1 VDWAVWLPII
11 IAAAVAVGG
20 AVKWYRGGQAAE
32 RRRTEDRQHAAD
44 EAERQ
49 KWDDHYT
56 NVLEPLRQRFEVSGS
71 LSRELLLEPYF
82 IDLEYHPSQ
91 LAALYAGLPAGDYRR
106 DGWRQLIDNLQASN
120 EKALELIHK
129 GVGQFSPEMKDVA
142 VDFEKHALQWR
153 AVWEAKENPP
163 RPPPEGENET
173 ERRAAP
179 FPETMIETLKQELA
193 KVEARR
199 HAG

>member
-1 VDWAVWLPII
+1 MGRPLHERAR
-11 IAAAVAVGG
+11 AASPEI
-20 AVKWYRGGQAAE
+20 RG
-32 RRRTEDRQHAAD
+32 D
-44 EAERQ
+44 
-49 KWDDHYT
+49 
-56 NVLEPLRQRFEVSGS
+56 GS

-153 AVWEAKENPP
+153 AVWEAKENPLGRHP
-163 RPPPEGENET
+163 KGRTRPSG
-173 ERRAAP
+173 ERRRS
-179 FPETMIETLKQELA
+179 
-193 KVEARR
+193 RR
-199 HAG
+199 R